1 MVVKQPLKTH
11 PRDLLNSSKRT
22 ASRLIRKTSSIV
34 HVFLRNWPIIGGGY
48 VPVFFS
54 FHVPRNYFSF
64 FLCESNT
71 SRSRRKKHLIESR
84 ACTCSLNRSANP
96 SFWPVDPLSLSLS
109 LCLSSLQK
117 NVITPGETHGNSSEC
132 TTRFCKDTTGYLCEY
147 RRPKRASSFYDQVYD
162 REHWRECMQVMQR
175 N

>member
-96 SFWPVDPLSLSLS
+96 SFWPVDPLSLSFS
-109 LCLSSLQK
+109 LPLFFAEERYYTRWNSWELFGVHNSVLQ
-117 NVITPGETHGNSSEC
+117 
-132 TTRFCKDTTGYLCEY
+132 R
-147 RRPKRASSFYDQVYD
+147 YDWLFMRVS
-162 REHWRECMQVMQR
+162 
-175 N
+175 